1 MKSKHS
7 KGTWKV
13 GNSPT
18 VVVTDNGHGFQANTR
33 HSDVY
38 YYGGFLIAESI
49 LKVEDAKLIAAA
61 PELLEQLVK
70 ARELLVQN
78 GFRTWSYVIIDIDN
92 AIKKATE

>member
-1 MKSKHS
+1 MKTKYS

-18 VVVTDNGHGFQANTR
+18 VVVTDNGHGFPANTG
-33 HSDVY
+33 HSDVD

-61 PELLEQLVK
+61 PELLE
-70 ARELLVQN
+70 LLIKILN
-78 GFRTWSYVIIDIDN
+78 GDGFIFGKMRNDINDL
-92 AIKKATE
+92 IKKATE

>member
-1 MKSKHS
+1 MKTKHS

-18 VVVTDNGHGFQANTR
+18 VVVTDNGHGFPANTG
-33 HSDVY
+33 HSDVD

-61 PELLEQLVK
+61 PDLLEACIRSLQVLGEENIFGQ
-70 ARELLVQN
+70 ARLLLVL
-78 GFRTWSYVIIDIDN
+78 

>member
-18 VVVTDNGHGFQANTR
+18 VVVTDNGNGFPANTG
-33 HSDVY
+33 HSDVD

-61 PELLEQLVK
+61 PELLEQLVE
-70 ARELLVQN
+70 ARKLLVQN
-78 GFRTWSYVIIDIDN
+78 WFRTWSYVIIDIDN

>member
-13 GNSPT
+13 GNIPS
-18 VVVTDNGHGFQANTR
+18 VVVTDNGNGFPANTG
-33 HSDVY
+33 HSDVD

-61 PELLEQLVK
+61 PELLEALNELIPFASEWINDNHQAMIK
-70 ARELLVQN
+70 AKQV
-78 GFRTWSYVIIDIDN
+78 
-92 AIKKATE
+92 IKKATE